1 MVTRFL
7 PSLLLALGLTSCG
20 SLPILT
26 QEKTAVV
33 YALGDRGGFPS
44 PIASGLTPACPALTF
59 TGDSH
64 VTSGRHHLRLQ
75 QVAENAK
82 RDKQRLLIAGYT
94 SPSLPPDYARA
105 LSERRAQDVR
115 QRLIERGVDA
125 GSMHTLGLGNDF
137 SPTGPSS
144 DVVVIY
150 HTAPANTNTNTN
162 TNITAATAAAAA
174 TPPNP

>member
-1 MVTRFL
+1 MTRPL
-7 PSLLLALGLTSCG
+7 LSLLLASCLSACG
-20 SLPILT
+20 SLPIIT
-26 QEKTAVV
+26 KEKTAVV
-33 YALGDRGGFPS
+33 YALGDRAGFPS

-64 VTSGRHHLRLQ
+64 ATSGRHHLRLQ
-75 QVAENAK
+75 QVAESTKKDN
-82 RDKQRLLIAGYT
+82 QRLLIAGYT
-94 SPSLPPDYARA
+94 SPSLPQDYARA

-115 QRLIERGVDA
+115 QRLIERGVEA

-150 HTAPANTNTNTN
+150 QTAPAPAPASP
-162 TNITAATAAAAA
+162 AAPA
-174 TPPNP
+174 NP